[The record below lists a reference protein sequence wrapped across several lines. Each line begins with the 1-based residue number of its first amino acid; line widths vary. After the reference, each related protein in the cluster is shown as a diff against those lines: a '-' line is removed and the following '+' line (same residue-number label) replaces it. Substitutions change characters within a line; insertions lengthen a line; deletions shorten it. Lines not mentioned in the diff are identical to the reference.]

1 MIEIRDAGEEDLDWL
16 CRREEENF
24 SLPWTRE
31 QLSHQIGEEG
41 RALLIAESDG
51 VRAGYIG
58 MDSVLDEGCITN
70 VCTAPEY
77 RRRGVGAALIDA
89 AIKRARAW
97 KLSFLTLEVRASNAP
112 ARGLYEKK
120 GFKFVGIRPGYY
132 EKPAE
137 DAAIMTFY
145 IRKEEL

>member
-16 CRREEENF
+16 CRLEEENF

-77 RRRGVGAALIDA
+77 WRRGVGAALIDA

-112 ARGLYEKK
+112 ARGLYEK
-120 GFKFVGIRPGYY
+120 
-132 EKPAE
+132 
-137 DAAIMTFY
+137 
-145 IRKEEL
+145 